1 MGEIRERKSI
11 TKGSDLVDG
20 FPDNFGKFFDYVR
33 GLKHGEQPD
42 YQRWKRMFHDL
53 PEADVTLSRIT
64 SATALAFPQPVHG

>member
-33 GLKHGEQPD
+33 GLKHGE
-42 YQRWKRMFHDL
+42 
-53 PEADVTLSRIT
+53 
-64 SATALAFPQPVHG
+64 